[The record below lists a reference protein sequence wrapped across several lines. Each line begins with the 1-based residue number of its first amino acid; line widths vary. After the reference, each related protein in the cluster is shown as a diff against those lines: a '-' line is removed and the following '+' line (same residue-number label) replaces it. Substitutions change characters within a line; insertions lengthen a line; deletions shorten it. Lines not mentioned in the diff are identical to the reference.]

1 MSSLTILNRHHYH
14 GAAIPTPN
22 VYIGRGTPLGNPFTK
37 AEHGERALELYRVH
51 LWAAIQRRDPEILK
65 ALALAPGTFIVCS
78 CRPSPCHGDVVAE
91 VWEWLAG
98 KGEW

>member
-1 MSSLTILNRHHYH
+1 LSLTVLNRHHYH
-14 GAAIPTPN
+14 GAALPAPW

-37 AEHGERALELYRVH
+37 KEHGERALELYRRH
-51 LWAAIQRRDPEILK
+51 LWDAIERHDPAILK

-78 CRPSPCHGDVVAE
+78 CAPAPCHGDVVAE
-91 VWEWLAG
+91 VWEWLVG

>member
-1 MSSLTILNRHHYH
+1 MSLTVLNRHHYR
-14 GAAIPTPN
+14 GSALPTPS

-37 AEHGERALELYRVH
+37 AEHGERALELYKVH
-51 LWAAIQRRDPEILK
+51 LCKAVEHRDPEILK

-78 CRPSPCHGDVVAE
+78 CKPAPCHGDVVAE